1 MRGVQGGVQG
11 ISILLVFLG
20 LNLLAG
26 CQDAA
31 PPVQTE
37 VSRPAE
43 IVTVSTF
50 GADSGLRFPG
60 RVRAVQRA
68 ELAFNVPGQIVEFPA
83 QPGDVLF
90 AGAVIARLDPANY
103 QSRRD
108 AAQAE
113 FDKARTDHERVRTI
127 WEQSQAVARAEVDQ
141 KRTAME
147 VARSAYA
154 SARRDLEDTALEAP
168 FDGVVARRHVEN
180 FQNVQAREPIVSLQN
195 VDELEI
201 VIHVPER
208 VVGSEPRRSVAYA
221 VFDVAP
227 DRRVP
232 VTVKSFATEADA
244 QTQTYEVVLTIIRP
258 PDLTILPGMS
268 AEVLP
273 DHGMDGP
280 AARQILIPL
289 KAVAAAA
296 DGQAVVWVVDPE
308 TSRVSPRPIELGSV
322 RGSDVI
328 VLGGLDDGERI
339 VTAGIAHLR
348 PGTLV
353 HPL

>member
-1 MRGVQGGVQG
+1 MRVGHGGVQQ
-11 ISILLVFLG
+11 IATLIVLFG
-20 LNLLAG
+20 LNLLVG
-26 CQDAA
+26 CQEAA
-31 PPVQTE
+31 PPVQVET
-37 VSRPAE
+37 SRPAE
-43 IVTVSTF
+43 ILTVSAL

-83 QPGDVLF
+83 QPGDVLSE
-90 AGAVIARLDPANY
+90 GALIARLDPAEY
-103 QSRRD
+103 QSRLD

-113 FDKARTDHERVRTI
+113 FDKARTDHERVRKI

-154 SARRDLEDTALEAP
+154 SARRDLEHTTLKAP
-168 FDGVVARRHVEN
+168 FDGVIARRNVEN
-180 FQNVQAREPIVSLQN
+180 FQNVQAKEPIVSLQN
-195 VDELEI
+195 VEELEI

-244 QTQTYEVVLTIIRP
+244 QTQTYEVVLAITA
-258 PDLTILPGMS
+258 TGG
-268 AEVLP
+268 P
-273 DHGMDGP
+273 DHPAGNVGRGP
-280 AARQILIPL
+280 SRSRGGWARCAPDPDSSEGGRGSSRRPTRGVGRRSRDIPC
-289 KAVAAAA
+289 VAAANR
-296 DGQAVVWVVDPE
+296 
-308 TSRVSPRPIELGSV
+308 TRLGA
-322 RGSDVI
+322 R
-328 VLGGLDDGERI
+328 
-339 VTAGIAHLR
+339 
-348 PGTLV
+348 
-353 HPL
+353 

>member
-1 MRGVQGGVQG
+1 MRVGHGRVQQ
-11 ISILLVFLG
+11 ISTLIVLFG
-20 LNLLAG
+20 LNLLVG

-31 PPVQTE
+31 PPAQVE

-43 IVTVSTF
+43 ILTVSAF

-68 ELAFNVPGQIVEFPA
+68 ELAFNVPGQIIEFSA
-83 QPGDVLF
+83 QTGEVLV
-90 AGAVIARLDPANY
+90 AGAVIARLDPVDY
-103 QSRRD
+103 QSRLD
-108 AAQAE
+108 AARAE

-141 KRTAME
+141 KRTVME

-154 SARRDLEDTALEAP
+154 SARRDLEHTTLKAP
-168 FDGVVARRHVEN
+168 FAGVIARRHVES
-180 FQNVQAREPIVSLQN
+180 FQNVQAKEPIVSLQN
-195 VDELEI
+195 LDELEI

-227 DRRVP
+227 GRRVP
-232 VTVKSFATEADA
+232 VTAKSFATEADA
-244 QTQTYEVVLTIIRP
+244 QTQTYEVVLAITRP
-258 PDLTILPGMS
+258 ADLTILPGMS

-280 AARQILIPL
+280 AARNILIPL

-296 DGQAVVWVVDPE
+296 DGTPLVWVVDPA

-328 VLGGLDDGERI
+328 VLRGLNDGERI
-339 VTAGIAHLR
+339 VTAGITHLR
-348 PGTLV
+348 PDTLV

>member
-1 MRGVQGGVQG
+1 MRVDHGSVRAV
-11 ISILLVFLG
+11 STTILLFG
-20 LNLLAG
+20 LILLAG
-26 CQDAA
+26 CRDAA
-31 PPVQTE
+31 PPVQVD

-43 IVTVSTF
+43 ILTVSAF

-68 ELAFNVPGQIVEFPA
+68 ELAFNVPGQIIEFPA
-83 QPGDVLF
+83 QPGDLL
-90 AGAVIARLDPANY
+90 AEGAVIARLDPAEY
-103 QSRRD
+103 RSRLD

-113 FDKARTDHERVRTI
+113 FDKARTDHERVRKI

-154 SARRDLEDTALEAP
+154 SARRDLEHTTLRTP
-168 FDGVVARRHVEN
+168 FDGVIARRHVEN
-180 FQNVQAREPIVSLQN
+180 FQNVQAKEPIVSLQN

-208 VVGSEPRRSVAYA
+208 VVGSEPRRSAAFA

-227 DRRVP
+227 DRRLP
-232 VTVKSFATEADA
+232 VTVKSFAAQADA
-244 QTQTYEVVLTIIRP
+244 QTQTYEVVLAIARP
-258 PDLTILPGMS
+258 EDLTILPGMS

-273 DHGMDGP
+273 DRGTDGP
-280 AARQILIPL
+280 TARDILIPL
-289 KAVAAAA
+289 KAVAADA
-296 DGQAVVWVVDPE
+296 DGTPMVWVLDPG
-308 TSRVSPRPIELGSV
+308 TSRVAPRPIELGSV

-328 VLGGLDDGERI
+328 VLRGLEDGERI
-339 VTAGIAHLR
+339 VTAGISQLR